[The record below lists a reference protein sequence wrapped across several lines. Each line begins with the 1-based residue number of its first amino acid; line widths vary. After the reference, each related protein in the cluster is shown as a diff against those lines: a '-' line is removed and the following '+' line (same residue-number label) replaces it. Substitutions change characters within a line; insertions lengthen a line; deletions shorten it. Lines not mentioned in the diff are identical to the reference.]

1 MFGAG
6 ALTDATVRAA
16 AAGSRPDVARVA
28 EALQPQ
34 VRLMVTARLSP
45 TPAQLDA
52 VDEITQ
58 EVMLAL
64 TTNIARLQ
72 TRTVDGLRAY
82 LSSIVMHKVAGL
94 LQTRGHGGAGGRK
107 PRSLD
112 STIASL
118 SQAGPLWQFLSASGT
133 SICTA
138 MARAEMTERLIV
150 SLGQLRAPYREI
162 ITLAFFDQLSVGEIA
177 RQQGS
182 SRAAV
187 SMLLIRAVQAL
198 RQAMTT
204 PRDAGTDHGTTS

>member
-6 ALTDATVRAA
+6 ALTDETVCAA

-28 EALQPQ
+28 EMLQPQ
-34 VRLMVTARLSP
+34 VRLMVVARLCP

-58 EVMLAL
+58 DVMLAL
-64 TTNIARLQ
+64 TTSISRLE

-82 LSSIVMHKVAGL
+82 LSGIVMHKVAGA
-94 LQTRGHGGAGGRK
+94 LQGQRRGGAGGRR

-133 SICTA
+133 SICSA
-138 MARAEMTERLIV
+138 IARAEMTERLIV
-150 SLGQLRAPYREI
+150 SLGKLTAQHREI

-182 SRAAV
+182 SRAAI
-187 SMLLIRAVQAL
+187 SMLLIRAVQTL

-204 PRDAGTDHGTTS
+204 PRDTGTEHGTAD